1 MTGYRPRP
9 EHGSELFELLMI
21 RLDDFSVAVEA
32 DDFWGSGECAKHQD
46 DSFIFSHVRDGLDA
60 ASSQVQIDDRPFIN
74 DPERCAIFW

>member
-1 MTGYRPRP
+1 M
-9 EHGSELFELLMI
+9 MI

-60 ASSQVQIDDRPFIN
+60 ASSQVQIDDRPFVN
-74 DPERCAIFW
+74 DSERFAVFW